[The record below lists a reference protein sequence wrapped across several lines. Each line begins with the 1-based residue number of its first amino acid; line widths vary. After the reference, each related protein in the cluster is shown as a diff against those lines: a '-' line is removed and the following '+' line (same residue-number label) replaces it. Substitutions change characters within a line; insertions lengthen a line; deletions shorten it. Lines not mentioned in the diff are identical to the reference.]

1 MIYIGKFLHTTNQ
14 QEKNE
19 SKRRHGEF
27 NLLVSADD
35 KNAALEK
42 FKGRIT
48 EARESTDFF
57 EGNARIYLLHLLEME
72 DIPRD
77 SARLFNFQSIVGD
90 PDMPT
95 ISCQAPSADSDGC
108 RILDWQENRP
118 GIDGQAAIP
127 FLSFTKG

>member
-27 NLLVSADD
+27 NLLVSAED
-35 KNAALEK
+35 KQAALEK
-42 FKGRIT
+42 FKGRII
-48 EARESTDFF
+48 EARASTDFF
-57 EGNARIYLLHLLEME
+57 EGHSEIYLLHILELE

-77 SARLFNFQSIVGD
+77 RARLFNFQSIVGD
-90 PDMPT
+90 PAMPK

-118 GIDGQAAIP
+118 GIDGQAAVP
-127 FLSFTKG
+127 FLSFAKR